1 MPKLKLLR
9 NIGIM
14 AHIDAGKT
22 TTTERILYYTGI
34 SHKIGEVHD
43 GAATMDWMA
52 QEQERGITI
61 TSAATTT
68 FWQTPVEDANGELT
82 LISFQINIIDTPGH
96 IDFTVEVE
104 RSLRILD
111 GAVGLFCGVGGVEPQ
126 SETVWRQ
133 ADKYGVP
140 RLCFVNKMDRI
151 GANFF
156 NVVDDIK
163 AKLDADV
170 LPLQIPIG
178 AEDNFQGVVDLV
190 LNKALIW
197 DEADKGMSVKEI
209 PIPSDLVAT
218 AKEYREKMLERLA
231 LEDEKLL
238 EKLYDNPDSIT
249 IAEIR
254 AAIRKGTIGMSF
266 FPVLCGSAFKNKGVQ
281 TLLDAVCHYLPSPLD
296 LPATE
301 GTDINTGKILVR
313 EHSPEAPFSALC
325 FKIATDPFVG
335 RIAFMRVYS
344 GNLAAG
350 TAVFNT
356 RTQKKERI
364 ARLMQMH
371 ANKQNKIEHVSAG
384 DICGGVGFKNLKTGD
399 TLCDEKNKIVLE
411 PMDFPDPVV
420 NIVIEPK
427 SKKDLDK
434 LSVALSRLL
443 EEDPTLR
450 VEVNNETNQTILK
463 GMGELHLDI
472 IIDRIKREFKVE
484 VNQGK
489 PQVAYREALTTTI
502 THREIHKKQSGGRGQ
517 FADIQFQIGPVI
529 AREEGKK
536 GLYFINEIK
545 GGNIPREFIPAVE
558 KGFKEAMKNGPLAS
572 YPLEDMQVTL
582 FDGSFHNVDS
592 DSLSFELVSK
602 TAFRVASPK
611 AGPVLMEPIMDV
623 EVNTP
628 DDYTGQ
634 VTGDLKKRRGDIK
647 SMETKGNASLIK
659 AQVPLAELFGYVN
672 DLRSLSSGRASAS
685 RTFSHYAAVSKNIAD
700 EIINKAR

>member
-1 MPKLKLLR
+1 MPKLNLLR

-68 FWQTPVEDANGELT
+68 FWEAPIENKSGTATPT
-82 LISFQINIIDTPGH
+82 SFQINIIDTPGH

-111 GAVGLFCGVGGVEPQ
+111 GAVGLFCAVGGVEPQ

-140 RLCFVNKMDRI
+140 RMCFVNKMDRI

-178 AEDNFQGVVDLV
+178 AEDNFKGVIDLV
-190 LNKALIW
+190 RNKALMW
-197 DEADKGMSVKEI
+197 DEADKGMSTKEM
-209 PIPSDLVAT
+209 PIPSDLADT
-218 AKEYREKMLERLA
+218 AKKYRDNMLERLA

-238 EKLYDNPDSIT
+238 EKLYDNPDTIT

-254 AAIRKGTIGMSF
+254 AAIRKGTIEMSF

-281 TLLDAVCHYLPSPLD
+281 PLLDAICHYLPSPLD
-296 LPATE
+296 LPPTE
-301 GTDINTGKILVR
+301 GTDINTGKTIVR

-344 GNLAAG
+344 GSLEAG
-350 TAVFNT
+350 SAVFNT

-371 ANKQNKIEHVSAG
+371 ANKQNKIERISAG

-411 PMDFPDPVV
+411 SMDFPEPVV

-427 SKKDLDK
+427 SNKDLDK
-434 LSVALSRLL
+434 LSAALSRLL

-450 VEVNNETNQTILK
+450 VEVDNETNQTILK

-472 IIDRIKREFKVE
+472 IIDRIKREFNVE
-484 VNQGK
+484 VSQGQ

-517 FADIQFQIGPVI
+517 FADIQFKIGPVI
-529 AREEGKK
+529 EREEDKK

-558 KGFKEAMKNGPLAS
+558 KGFKEAMKNGPLAG

-592 DSLSFELVSK
+592 DSLSFELASK

-623 EVNTP
+623 EVSTP

-659 AQVPLAELFGYVN
+659 AEVPLARLFGYVN
-672 DLRSLSSGRASAS
+672 DLRSLSSGRALAS
-685 RTFSHYAAVSKNIAD
+685 RTFSHYAAVPKNIAD
-700 EIINKAR
+700 EIIDKKR